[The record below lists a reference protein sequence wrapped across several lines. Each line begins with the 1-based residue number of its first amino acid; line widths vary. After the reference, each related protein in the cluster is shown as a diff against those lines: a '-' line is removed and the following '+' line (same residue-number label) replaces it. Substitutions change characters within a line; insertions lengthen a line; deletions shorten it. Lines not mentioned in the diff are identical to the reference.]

1 MAFNVKKHDKV
12 IDKALIEI
20 QDNIFDNVKALENQV
35 ADIVAQE
42 LTPEQ
47 TRPQIMQAFETHST
61 EARSS
66 AAPLT
71 NISSD
76 ILEQSSIPT
85 ESADIQSQSTL
96 LNVSEDQISTA
107 MTSGGED
114 VVKTI
119 VLGTVAGIGTQ
130 ALINQVR
137 GRISGINM
145 ESNDP
150 NVRKAQRQLRKMM
163 KTGGYTAA
171 EYASVKNRI
180 KRALPGNVNTAASV
194 GTRMSTVVD
203 SVVQTFNSTFAKA
216 RAKRNNIETFEYVGP
231 IGPTSRPFCQGM
243 VGSIMNEEE
252 INGVWDSESWAGK
265 EPGDPFVVAGG
276 YNCRHYWNPIEP

>member
-1 MAFNVKKHDKV
+1 MAFNSKKHDKV
-12 IDKALIEI
+12 IDKALSEI

-47 TRPQIMQAFETHST
+47 TRPMIMQAFETHSA
-61 EARSS
+61 EAKSS

-76 ILEQSSIPT
+76 FLSQSSIPS
-85 ESADIQSQSTL
+85 EQADFQSQNTL
-96 LNVSEDQISTA
+96 MNVSEDQLSTS

-114 VVKTI
+114 VVKTV
-119 VLGTVAGIGTQ
+119 VLGTVAGVGTQ

-137 GRISGINM
+137 GRISGIHM
-145 ESNDP
+145 DSNDP
-150 NVRKAQRQLRKMM
+150 TVRKSQRKLRKMM

-171 EYASVKNRI
+171 QYAAVKNTI
-180 KRALPGNVNTAASV
+180 KSNLPGNVNTAASV
-194 GTRMSTVVD
+194 ATRMGTVVD
-203 SVVQTFNSTFAKA
+203 AVVQTFNSTFAKA
-216 RAKRNNIETFEYVGP
+216 RAKRNEIETFEYVGP
-231 IGPTSRPFCQGM
+231 LGPTSRPFCSGM

-252 INGVWDSESWAGK
+252 INGIWDSEGWAGK

-276 YNCRHYWNPIEP
+276 YNCRHYWNPVEP